1 MNTHVMQV
9 QREAKLKPFMQKY
22 PFCQETGA
30 SYVHLDMCIRNEE
43 VALHLIDGKVQIE
56 TLEALKA
63 LTKFKTGRY
72 GRSTRYGH
80 FAQLVAQLEAEL
92 ASKPKSP
99 GADLF
104 A

>member
-1 MNTHVMQV
+1 MNTHVMHA
-9 QREAKLKPFMQKY
+9 QREVKLKPFMQKY

-30 SYVHLDMCIRNEE
+30 SYMHLDQVIQSGE

-56 TLEALKA
+56 TLEALRA

-80 FAQLVAQLEAEL
+80 FAQLVAQMESEL
-92 ASKPKSP
+92 VAQKDS
-99 GADLF
+99 DLF